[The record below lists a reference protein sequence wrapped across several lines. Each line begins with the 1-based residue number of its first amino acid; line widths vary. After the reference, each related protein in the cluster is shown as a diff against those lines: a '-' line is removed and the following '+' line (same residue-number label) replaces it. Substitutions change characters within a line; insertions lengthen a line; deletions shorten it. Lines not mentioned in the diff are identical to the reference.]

1 MATAGRQVEKR
12 ASAPRVTNER
22 IFIYDGKDRNGKIVR
37 GEIRAASEAVA
48 NATLRRQNIKV
59 SRLRTQARLG
69 RGGIKERD
77 ITFVTRQLATMM
89 QAGVPLI
96 QSFDIIGRGHA
107 NPAVSRLLTEL
118 RIDVETGSS
127 LAAAFGRHPRQ
138 FDPLYVNIISAG
150 ERGGILDTLLQRL
163 AQHREK
169 ILTIKG
175 KVKKALFYPAAV
187 VVVAVVVVAIIL
199 VFVIPQFKNIF
210 SSFGA
215 DLPAPTQLVIA
226 LSEFMTEWWYGVTAL
241 VAGAVFGV
249 MHLLKTSAR
258 ARSLYDRASLR
269 IPVVGDLLHK
279 SSIARWTRTLATM
292 SAAGVPL
299 VDALDSV
306 AGASGN
312 TLYEE
317 ATRRIQAS
325 VSTGSSLTRAM
336 NDTMLFPNM
345 VVQMVS
351 IGEESGSLDAM
362 LSKVADIFD
371 EEVDNLVDGLSSLLE
386 PMIMAVLGVLIGG
399 IIISVYLPLF
409 KLGNA
414 V

>member
-1 MATAGRQVEKR
+1 MATAGRQLEKR
-12 ASAPRVTNER
+12 ASAPRAASER
-22 IFIYDGKDRNGKIVR
+22 IFSYEGKDRNGKIVR

-59 SRLRTQARLG
+59 SRLRTQGRLG
-69 RGGIKERD
+69 RGRISDRD
-77 ITFVTRQLATMM
+77 VTFVTRQLATMM

-96 QSFDIIGRGHA
+96 QSFEIIGRGHA

-118 RIDVETGSS
+118 RVDVETGSS
-127 LAAAFGRHPRQ
+127 LATAFGRHPQ
-138 FDPLYVNIISAG
+138 HFDPLYVNIIGAG
-150 ERGGILDTLLQRL
+150 ERGGILDNLLQRL

-175 KVKKALFYPAAV
+175 KVKKALFYPT
-187 VVVAVVVVAIIL
+187 AVVVVAIVVVAVIL

-210 SSFGA
+210 SSFGT

-226 LSEFMTEWWYGVTAL
+226 LSEFMADWWYLILAL
-241 VAGAVFGV
+241 AIGAAVGAS
-249 MHLLKTSAR
+249 HLLKTSAR
-258 ARSLYDRASLR
+258 VRSLADRTGLR
-269 IPVVGDLLHK
+269 LPVIGQLLHK
-279 SSIARWTRTLATM
+279 SSIARWTRTLATL

-312 TLYEE
+312 SIYEE
-317 ATRRIQAS
+317 ATRRIQSS
-325 VSTGSSLTRAM
+325 VSTGSSLTQAM
-336 NDTMLFPNM
+336 NDTLLFPNM
-345 VVQMVS
+345 VVQMVA
-351 IGEESGSLDAM
+351 IGEESGALDAM